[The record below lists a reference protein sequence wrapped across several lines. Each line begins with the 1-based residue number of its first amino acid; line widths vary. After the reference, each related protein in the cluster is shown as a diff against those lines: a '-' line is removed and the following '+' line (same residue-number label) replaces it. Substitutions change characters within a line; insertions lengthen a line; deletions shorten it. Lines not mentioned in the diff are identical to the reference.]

1 MTFIRN
7 MGPEEFLKKINKSLK
22 FGHIDTD
29 LLEHDTRFLR
39 GKYLLKMIENV
50 SKILRSLDFKDT
62 IIFEDNI
69 PYIHIKG
76 IKIILDH
83 TLFLKHSG
91 KKFVSQSLNTIN
103 FIKYIKL
110 DPKIIIDLGACWG
123 EHSLFYAKEFHKS
136 NIYSIEGS
144 PLNFS
149 TFLKNLKINKTFS
162 QIIKPFNFIVTD
174 FDGIE
179 EISNNLN
186 TMNTIKSINNGKQNY
201 TKVKAKRLSTF
212 ILDQNLNDIDF
223 IKIDIEGAELRLGN
237 DLQNKFIKVVQIEL
251 INNNKIKDNLN
262 FIKKLSDFYF
272 FYHFKNFK
280 KLSLY
285 ETENLIQ
292 ETLQKS
298 NIIDLFLVNKHY
310 NN

>member
-22 FGHIDTD
+22 FGQIDND

-39 GKYLLKMIENV
+39 GKYLLKMMENV
-50 SKILRSLDFKDT
+50 SRVLRSLDFKDT

-69 PYIHIKG
+69 PYIHING

-186 TMNTIKSINNGKQNY
+186 TMNTIKKINNGEQNY
-201 TKVKAKRLSTF
+201 TKVKSKRLSTF
-212 ILDQNLNDIDF
+212 VLDQNLNNIDF
-223 IKIDIEGAELRLGN
+223 IKIDIEGTELKLIN
-237 DLQNKFIKVVQIEL
+237 DLQNKFIKVIQIEL
-251 INNNKIKDNLN
+251 INHNKIKDNLN
-262 FIKKLSDFYF
+262 FIKTLSDFYF
-272 FYHFKNFK
+272 FYHSKNFK

-285 ETENLIQ
+285 ETKNLIQ

-298 NIIDLFLVNKHY
+298 NIIDLFFFIKHY